1 MGPGAFVSVKCS
13 QGMIRFVSCTS
24 SPRALDWVHSTL
36 KARKE
41 TVSRRFEDLVELQKK
56 LLAPGGCPWDRQQTH
71 ESLRTYLLEET
82 YEVLDA
88 LDAKDNAK
96 IAEELGDLLLQ
107 ILFHAELGRLAG
119 TFDLGD
125 VIEAIY
131 VKMVRRH
138 PHVFG
143 ETKARDAA
151 EVLKNWE
158 QIKAEERHAARK
170 DSGPSVG
177 GDHSASAASAGPPS
191 LLDGVPRS
199 MPALMRAHQMTRRA
213 ANVGFD
219 WKNAQ
224 GVLEKVAEEVGEL
237 RTALSAASLADRDEL
252 EEEAGDVLFAA
263 MNVARFLKLDPELA
277 LRRANAKFEARFR
290 AMEQEA
296 AREGR
301 KLADASPAELD
312 ALWERAKLGSSRRP

>member
-1 MGPGAFVSVKCS
+1 M
-13 QGMIRFVSCTS
+13 
-24 SPRALDWVHSTL
+24 
-36 KARKE
+36 
-41 TVSRRFEDLVELQKK
+41 SRRFEDLVALQQK
-56 LLAPGGCPWDRQQTH
+56 LLAPDGCPWDRQQTH
-71 ESLRTYLLEET
+71 ETLRTYLLEET

-88 LDAKDNAK
+88 LDAKDPAK

-119 TFDLGD
+119 TFELGD
-125 VIEAIY
+125 VIESIY

-158 QIKAEERHAARK
+158 QIKAEERKSAKIQGTVGARHVVPQPATADPPAGSDTHAGAHAE
-170 DSGPSVG
+170 GHVG
-177 GDHSASAASAGPPS
+177 EPGS

-199 MPALMRAHQMTRRA
+199 MPALMRAYQMTRRA

-219 WKNAQ
+219 WGNAE
-224 GVLEKVAEEVGEL
+224 GVLEKVAEEAREV
-237 RTALSAASLADRDEL
+237 SAALPSGRDGI
-252 EEEAGDVLFAA
+252 EEEAGDLLFAA
-263 MNVARFLKLDPELA
+263 MNVARFLKLDPELT
-277 LRRANAKFEARFR
+277 LRRANAKFEQRFR

-296 AREGR
+296 ERTGR
-301 KLADASPAELD
+301 KLADSSPAELD
-312 ALWERAKLGSSRRP
+312 ALWERGKLGSRGAP

>member
-1 MGPGAFVSVKCS
+1 MS
-13 QGMIRFVSCTS
+13 
-24 SPRALDWVHSTL
+24 
-36 KARKE
+36 RK
-41 TVSRRFEDLVELQKK
+41 FEDLVALQQR

-71 ESLRTYLLEET
+71 ETLRTYLVEEA

-88 LDAKDNAK
+88 LDSAGTDPKK
-96 IAEELGDLLLQ
+96 LAEELGDLLLQ

-131 VKMVRRH
+131 LKMVRRH

-143 ETKARDAA
+143 NTVAHDAVA
-151 EVLKNWE
+151 VLKNWE
-158 QIKAEERHAARK
+158 QIKAEERRSGEKSPAAP
-170 DSGPSVG
+170 G
-177 GDHSASAASAGPPS
+177 S

-199 MPALMRAHQMTRRA
+199 MPALMRAHQLTRRA

-219 WKNAQ
+219 WETPGA
-224 GVLEKVAEEVGEL
+224 VLDKVSEEVSEL
-237 RTALSAASLADRDEL
+237 RATPPADREQL
-252 EEEAGDVLFAA
+252 EEEAGDLLFAA

-277 LRRANAKFEARFR
+277 LRRANDKFEARFR

-296 AREGR
+296 ARAGR
-301 KLADASPAELD
+301 KLENASPAELD
-312 ALWERAKLGSSRRP
+312 ALWERAKAASGETTP

>member
-1 MGPGAFVSVKCS
+1 
-13 QGMIRFVSCTS
+13 
-24 SPRALDWVHSTL
+24 
-36 KARKE
+36 
-41 TVSRRFEDLVELQKK
+41 VSRNFEDLVALQQK

-71 ESLRTYLLEET
+71 ESLRTYLLEEA

-88 LDAKDNAK
+88 LDAKNDGK

-107 ILFHAELGRLAG
+107 ILFHAELARLAG

-131 VKMVRRH
+131 LKMVRRH

-143 ETKARDAA
+143 DTKARDAG
-151 EVLKNWE
+151 EVLRNWE
-158 QIKAEERHAARK
+158 QIKAEERRVADQETQGAGGNA
-170 DSGPSVG
+170 SG
-177 GDHSASAASAGPPS
+177 ATANPPS

-219 WKNAQ
+219 WENAE
-224 GVLEKVAEEVGEL
+224 GVLNKVAEEVAEL
-237 RTALSAASLADRDEL
+237 RDALPSAPPADRGRL
-252 EEEAGDVLFAA
+252 EEEAGDLLFAA

-296 AREGR
+296 ARAGR
-301 KLADASPAELD
+301 KLADSSPAELD
-312 ALWERAKLGSSRRP
+312 ALWERVKLGSSRTP

>member
-1 MGPGAFVSVKCS
+1 
-13 QGMIRFVSCTS
+13 
-24 SPRALDWVHSTL
+24 
-36 KARKE
+36 
-41 TVSRRFEDLVELQKK
+41 VSRRFEDLVALQQK

-71 ESLRTYLLEET
+71 DSLRTYLLEET

-88 LDAKDNAK
+88 LDAKVPAK

-125 VIEAIY
+125 VIESIY

-158 QIKAEERHAARK
+158 AIKAEERRAAVK
-170 DSGPSVG
+170 GTEAGAPGNDSGEPPEEPS
-177 GDHSASAASAGPPS
+177 SI
-191 LLDGVPRS
+191 LDGVPRS
-199 MPALMRAHQMTRRA
+199 MPALMRAYQMTRRA

-219 WKNAQ
+219 WENAQ
-224 GVLEKVAEEVGEL
+224 GVLEKVAEETGEL
-237 RTALSAASLADRDEL
+237 RAALPSGRDAL
-252 EEEAGDVLFAA
+252 EEEAGDLLFAA
-263 MNVARFLKLDPELA
+263 MNLARFLKLDPELA

-290 AMEQEA
+290 AMEREA
-296 AREGR
+296 ERTGR
-301 KLADASPAELD
+301 KLADSSPAELD
-312 ALWERAKLGSSRRP
+312 ALWERVKLGSRGAT

>member
-1 MGPGAFVSVKCS
+1 M
-13 QGMIRFVSCTS
+13 
-24 SPRALDWVHSTL
+24 
-36 KARKE
+36 
-41 TVSRRFEDLVELQKK
+41 SRNFEDLVALQQK

-88 LDAKDNAK
+88 LDAKDSAK

-107 ILFHAELGRLAG
+107 VLFHAELGRLAG

-125 VIEAIY
+125 VVEAIY
-131 VKMVRRH
+131 LKMVRRH

-143 ETKARDAA
+143 DTKARDAG

-158 QIKAEERHAARK
+158 QIKAEERR
-170 DSGPSVG
+170 
-177 GDHSASAASAGPPS
+177 SAGKEPAGGNALAPPS

-199 MPALMRAHQMTRRA
+199 MPALMRAHQLTRRA
-213 ANVGFD
+213 AHVGFD
-219 WKNAQ
+219 WENAE
-224 GVLEKVAEEVGEL
+224 GVLDKVAEEAGEL
-237 RTALSAASLADRDEL
+237 RAAIHSTPGAGRERL
-252 EEEAGDVLFAA
+252 EEEAGDLLFAA

-277 LRRANAKFEARFR
+277 LRRANEKFEARFR

-296 AREGR
+296 ARSGR
-301 KLADASPAELD
+301 KLAEASPAELD
-312 ALWERAKLGSSRRP
+312 ALWERAKLGSPGRS

>member
-1 MGPGAFVSVKCS
+1 M
-13 QGMIRFVSCTS
+13 
-24 SPRALDWVHSTL
+24 
-36 KARKE
+36 
-41 TVSRRFEDLVELQKK
+41 SRRFEDLVALQQK

-71 ESLRTYLLEET
+71 ETLRTYLLEET

-88 LDAKDNAK
+88 LDAKVPAK

-125 VIEAIY
+125 VIESIY

-143 ETKARDAA
+143 ETQARDAA

-158 QIKAEERHAARK
+158 AIKAEERRAAAK
-170 DSGPSVG
+170 AGEAVAGGNASGGPPPAPPSV
-177 GDHSASAASAGPPS
+177 
-191 LLDGVPRS
+191 LDGVPRS
-199 MPALMRAHQMTRRA
+199 MPALMRAHQLTRRA

-219 WKNAQ
+219 WENAQ
-224 GVLEKVAEEVGEL
+224 GVLEKVEEEAGEL
-237 RTALSAASLADRDEL
+237 RTALPAGRDSL
-252 EEEAGDVLFAA
+252 EEEAGDLLFAA

-277 LRRANAKFEARFR
+277 LRRATAKFEVRFR

-296 AREGR
+296 QRTGR
-301 KLADASPAELD
+301 RLADSSPAELD
-312 ALWERAKLGSSRRP
+312 ALWERVKLASRGTT

>member
-1 MGPGAFVSVKCS
+1 M
-13 QGMIRFVSCTS
+13 
-24 SPRALDWVHSTL
+24 
-36 KARKE
+36 
-41 TVSRRFEDLVELQKK
+41 SRRFEDLVALQQK

-88 LDAKDNAK
+88 LDARDAAK

-125 VIEAIY
+125 VIESIY

-158 QIKAEERHAARK
+158 TIKAEERRAAAK
-170 DSGPSVG
+170 VGESGAGGSDSGGAP
-177 GDHSASAASAGPPS
+177 AGPS
-191 LLDGVPRS
+191 SILDGVPRS
-199 MPALMRAHQMTRRA
+199 MP
-213 ANVGFD
+213 
-219 WKNAQ
+219 
-224 GVLEKVAEEVGEL
+224 
-237 RTALSAASLADRDEL
+237 
-252 EEEAGDVLFAA
+252 
-263 MNVARFLKLDPELA
+263 
-277 LRRANAKFEARFR
+277 
-290 AMEQEA
+290 
-296 AREGR
+296 
-301 KLADASPAELD
+301 
-312 ALWERAKLGSSRRP
+312 

>member
-1 MGPGAFVSVKCS
+1 MS
-13 QGMIRFVSCTS
+13 
-24 SPRALDWVHSTL
+24 
-36 KARKE
+36 RK
-41 TVSRRFEDLVELQKK
+41 FEDLVALQQR

-71 ESLRTYLLEET
+71 ETLRTYLIEET

-88 LDAKDNAK
+88 LDTPGDPKKLAD
-96 IAEELGDLLLQ
+96 ELGDLLLQ

-131 VKMVRRH
+131 LKMVRRH

-143 ETKARDAA
+143 DAQARDAA

-158 QIKAEERHAARK
+158 QIKAEERRSGSHGQSSSDR
-170 DSGPSVG
+170 GPS
-177 GDHSASAASAGPPS
+177 DAAVPAS

-199 MPALMRAHQMTRRA
+199 MPALMRAHQLTRRA

-219 WKNAQ
+219 WASADA
-224 GVLEKVAEEVGEL
+224 VLEKVAEEIREL
-237 RTALSAASLADRDEL
+237 RAAPPADRDRL
-252 EEEAGDVLFAA
+252 EEEAGDLLFAA

-277 LRRANAKFEARFR
+277 LRRANEKFEARFR
-290 AMEQEA
+290 AMEQDA
-296 AREGR
+296 ARSGR
-301 KLADASPAELD
+301 SLDRSSPAELD
-312 ALWERAKLGSSRRP
+312 ALWERAKSRNRASP